1 MDRHF
6 LHTPYRHQ
14 VSLPSASDEAPTST
28 APPASGGHT
37 GSSPGPCTGR
47 SPSPGEPFLHSHPP
61 LHHHYLQGRTAKVEK
76 FI

>member
-1 MDRHF
+1 MDHHF
-6 LHTPYRHQ
+6 LHTPCRHRG
-14 VSLPSASDEAPTST
+14 SLPYASDEAPTST